1 MGKKIGI
8 PFTDYD
14 DREKE
19 FSIMSKGLG
28 IRYVEK
34 TGNFHK
40 TQIEAYTMLNGIKYK
55 LPRYYKDKVLPV
67 LSPNQKKALLNK
79 LLTNKITTDEY
90 NEKITTS
97 ATNKA
102 IRFKMA
108 TFAKAKYIEAEE
120 RFIDSFNS
128 IEDMTTIS
136 TLHYRTLKKSEISLK
151 EYLITKEKIHLERI
165 KDNLKCRTSSYL
177 S

>member
-40 TQIEAYTMLNGIKYK
+40 TQIEAYTMLNGI
-55 LPRYYKDKVLPV
+55 
-67 LSPNQKKALLNK
+67 
-79 LLTNKITTDEY
+79 
-90 NEKITTS
+90 
-97 ATNKA
+97 
-102 IRFKMA
+102 
-108 TFAKAKYIEAEE
+108 
-120 RFIDSFNS
+120 
-128 IEDMTTIS
+128 
-136 TLHYRTLKKSEISLK
+136 
-151 EYLITKEKIHLERI
+151 
-165 KDNLKCRTSSYL
+165 
-177 S
+177 